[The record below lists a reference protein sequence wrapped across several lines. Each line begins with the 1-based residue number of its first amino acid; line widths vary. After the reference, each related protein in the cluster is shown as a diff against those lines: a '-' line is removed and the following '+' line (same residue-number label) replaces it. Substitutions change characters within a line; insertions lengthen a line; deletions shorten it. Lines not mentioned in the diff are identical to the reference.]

1 MEEAQH
7 PNRHAIFNVPARL
20 RVKCAGADQKPH
32 NHDHVLVR
40 VPLAMHMP
48 AHESSGSHIIGAHG
62 GVLAGRR
69 RQGRKSGGQGRG
81 TGGFEEAD
89 PDRDHCG
96 EAGD

>member
-1 MEEAQH
+1 M
-7 PNRHAIFNVPARL
+7 ICNVVALTRNL
-20 RVKCAGADQKPH
+20 TIMTMCLSG
-32 NHDHVLVR
+32 
-40 VPLAMHMP
+40 VPLHMP
-48 AHESSGSHIIGAHG
+48 AHESSGSHIIRAHG

-96 EAGD
+96 EAGDWRIRIPQAA

>member
-1 MEEAQH
+1 MCL
-7 PNRHAIFNVPARL
+7 F
-20 RVKCAGADQKPH
+20 GF
-32 NHDHVLVR
+32 
-40 VPLAMHMP
+40 PLHMP
-48 AHESSGSHIIGAHG
+48 AHESSGSHIIRAHG

-96 EAGD
+96 EAGDWRIRIPQAA